1 MSGCRQ
7 AKACEALD
15 ISERRLQRWAISEG
29 QEDQRSGPKRAP
41 VNKLTGKEKA
51 YLVSLATSREY
62 CDLSPHQIVPKLADQ
77 GIYVAS
83 ESSFYRVLKENS
95 LLTHRGSSKPRTVSK
110 PRSHEAFA
118 PGKLFR
124 WDITYLQSRVKG
136 KFFYLYLFLDVFSRK
151 IVGWDIYDTESEEYA
166 SALLNRICINESIE
180 KNQIARGWGYD
191 AESL

>member
-1 MSGCRQ
+1 M
-7 AKACEALD
+7 
-15 ISERRLQRWAISEG
+15 
-29 QEDQRSGPKRAP
+29 
-41 VNKLTGKEKA
+41 
-51 YLVSLATSREY
+51 
-62 CDLSPHQIVPKLADQ
+62 
-77 GIYVAS
+77 
-83 ESSFYRVLKENS
+83 LKENS
-95 LLTHRGSSKPRTVSK
+95 LLTHRGSSNLRTVSK

-118 PGKLFR
+118 PGKRFS